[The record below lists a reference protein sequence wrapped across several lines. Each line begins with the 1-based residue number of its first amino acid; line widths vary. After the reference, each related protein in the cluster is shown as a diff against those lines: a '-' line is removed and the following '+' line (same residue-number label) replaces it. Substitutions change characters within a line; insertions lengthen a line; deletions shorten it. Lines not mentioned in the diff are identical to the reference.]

1 MPAKTSGEF
10 RPSARLKKLY
20 FTYLFS
26 AAVPIGALLVGAS
39 SLAAESGPA
48 VTFSLAVLIAASAFA
63 SYWIP
68 RYCTSMRYGLTGSEI
83 TWRRGVWFRTTGI
96 VPYNRITNID
106 IVQGPV
112 SRAFGIASLK
122 IQTAGYSARGGA
134 EIRMDGIERFEELRE
149 NIMSSVRGSK
159 PVAVETYAAD
169 AGARTLE
176 ELTKIRRLL
185 ETQGKRR

>member
-1 MPAKTSGEF
+1 MQKPSTEF

-26 AAVPIGALLVGAS
+26 AAVPMGAVLVAAS
-39 SLAAESGPA
+39 SLAAEASA
-48 VTFSLAVLIAASAFA
+48 AMTLLLAALVAASAFV

-68 RYCTSMRYGLTGSEI
+68 RYCASMRYGLTGSEI

-149 NIMSSVRGSK
+149 AIMSHVRGSK

-169 AGARTLE
+169 ASARTFE
-176 ELTKIRRLL
+176 ELTRIRRLL
-185 ETQGKRR
+185 ETRGKKR